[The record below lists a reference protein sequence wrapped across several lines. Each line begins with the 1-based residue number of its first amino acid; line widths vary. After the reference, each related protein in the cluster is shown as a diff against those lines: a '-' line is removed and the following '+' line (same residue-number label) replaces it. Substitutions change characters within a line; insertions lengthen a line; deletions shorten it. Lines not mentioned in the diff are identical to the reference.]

1 MSHYG
6 SNSTAKE
13 SYVNYNP
20 SKSSG
25 SERSGTSGGTR
36 GHRYSDGHRGLQ
48 RGRGSKGGSGIVIL
62 SKGSSSTACTC
73 LVPTGSSGS

>member
-1 MSHYG
+1 MINYG
-6 SNSTAKE
+6 SKSKGN
-13 SYVNYNP
+13 YVNYNP

-25 SERSGTSGGTR
+25 SKGSGTSGGTR
-36 GHRYSDGHRGLQ
+36 GRRYSDGHRGLQ
-48 RGRGSKGGSGIVIL
+48 WGRGSKGGTGIVIL